1 MSSMCLVN
9 NSLTQSKNL
18 KWMLC
23 IAFTFFISNAFCNV
37 KITGDLT
44 ERKSVTEVAIFLP
57 VGNHT
62 NDELETRYP
71 VINNKFTVDLNVTES
86 LFIKILI
93 GARKI
98 YLLIEPGDNIQFK
111 YFDTG
116 DTDSI
121 LKFTG
126 SNAAGQ
132 HWYNVYC
139 YQPLNNYIGHGALLT
154 AISTGSKGASLN
166 ALSKF
171 IHKETR
177 PLDLLYKTGQIDKA
191 FWALAKTD
199 MRSMHALNMVRKI
212 TDLEER
218 ISDRSLIAKYK
229 LIVNAL
235 NRFAAPGKIENTRG
249 YFGCMFLG
257 DYYSDTLK
265 NKGKAETYQMG
276 PYTGY
281 QFAPDS
287 IKSFLLGN
295 ILLFQQDFG
304 SDEFEFKKAFALYKK
319 EFPQSAYIAVLNSL
333 NKSAAAAGTDGNI
346 LIDAV
351 TKYNNIEELKQ
362 HFKGKAIYIDLWAT
376 WCVPC
381 RAEFPYYQSLSANLK
396 KMGVQPVFV
405 SIDESKAGAQW
416 KKLVM
421 QNHLEGYH
429 ILAGTNLKADL
440 VKLVYKKGQ
449 ISVPRYLIINKQ
461 GQTVNWDAPRPSNTD
476 LINVLSKL

>member
-1 MSSMCLVN
+1 MMLVN
-9 NSLTQSKNL
+9 NRLIQVRNL
-18 KWMLC
+18 KWALC
-23 IAFTFFISNAFCNV
+23 IAFAFFISNAFCNV

-44 ERKSVTEVAIFLP
+44 ERNATEVAIFLP
-57 VGNHT
+57 VGNHI

-71 VINNKFTVDLNVTES
+71 VINKKFAVDLNVTES
-86 LFIKILI
+86 LFIRILI

-111 YFDTG
+111 YFGTG
-116 DTDSI
+116 DTDNI

-139 YQPLNNYIGHGALLT
+139 YQPLNNFIGHGALLT
-154 AISTGSKGASLN
+154 AISSGSKSESLN

-177 PLDLLYKTGQIDKA
+177 PLDLLYKTGQIDQS

-199 MRSMHALNMVRKI
+199 IRSMHTLNMVRRI

-218 ISDRSLIAKYK
+218 ISDRSLIVKYK
-229 LIVNAL
+229 HIVNAL

-257 DYYSDTLK
+257 NYYSDTLN
-265 NKGKAETYQMG
+265 NKGKANTYQLG
-276 PYTGY
+276 PYNGY

-287 IKSFLLGN
+287 IKSYLLGN
-295 ILLFQQDFG
+295 ILVFQQNFG
-304 SDEFEFKKAFALYKK
+304 SNEFEFKKAFATYKK
-319 EFPQSAYIAVLNSL
+319 EFPRSAYIAVLNSL
-333 NKSAAAAGTDGNI
+333 NKSAAAAGTDGDI
-346 LIDAV
+346 LIDTV

-362 HFKGKAIYIDLWAT
+362 HFKGKAVYVDLWAT

-381 RAEFPYYQSLSANLK
+381 RAEFPYYQSLSATLK
-396 KMGVQPVFV
+396 RMGIQSVFV
-405 SIDESKAGAQW
+405 SIDEPKAGTQW
-416 KKLVM
+416 EKLVL

-429 ILAGTNLKADL
+429 ILAGSNLKADL

-449 ISVPRYLIINKQ
+449 ISIPRYLIINKQ
-461 GQTVNWDAPRPSNTD
+461 GQIVNWDAPRPSNTG
-476 LINVLSKL
+476 LVNVLSKL

>member
-1 MSSMCLVN
+1 MCLVN

-23 IAFTFFISNAFCNV
+23 IAFIFFIGNAFCNV

-139 YQPLNNYIGHGALLT
+139 YQPLNNYIGHGTLLT

-166 ALSKF
+166 ALSRF

-177 PLDLLYKTGQIDKA
+177 PLDLLYKRGQIDKA

-257 DYYSDTLK
+257 NYYSDTLN
-265 NKGKAETYQMG
+265 NKGKVNMYQLG
-276 PYTGY
+276 PYNGY

-287 IKSFLLGN
+287 IKSFLLGD

-304 SDEFEFKKAFALYKK
+304 SDEFEFKNAFALYKK
-319 EFPQSAYIAVLNSL
+319 EFPRSAYIAVLNSL
-333 NKSAAAAGTDGNI
+333 NKTATGTGTDGNI
-346 LIDAV
+346 LIDTVA
-351 TKYNNIEELKQ
+351 KYTNIDELKQ
-362 HFKGKAIYIDLWAT
+362 HFKGKTIYIDLWAT

-381 RAEFPYYQSLSANLK
+381 RAEFPYYQSLSATLK
-396 KMGVQPVFV
+396 KMGVQSVFV
-405 SIDESKAGAQW
+405 SIDEPKAGAQW
-416 KKLVM
+416 KKLVK

-461 GQTVNWDAPRPSNTD
+461 GQIVNWDAPRPSNTD